1 MKWIEGR
8 FAYKFRWVLGIIIAW
23 AVIGALDAFNT
34 NALVQSGDI
43 QATKSY
49 YFWRYLVVNT
59 MAGAFA
65 GFVSGTLLVYFLREK
80 LRNRSFGASLAIN
93 TAVVVVINF
102 IISILANELFISLRT
117 GQATWS
123 GAFPVPLIRS
133 AYYLRTL
140 IFWIVV
146 VLLTLVT
153 LNVNEKYGP
162 GVFGKLLIGRYHRPR
177 EEQRIFMFVDIRS
190 STTIAERLGHIRFF
204 NLLNDFYHDITN
216 AIIYTSGEIY
226 QYVGDEVVISW
237 TMKNGA
243 ANANCIR
250 CFYGMQEAIQKS
262 SAYYQE
268 KYGLVPEFKA
278 GLHCGPV
285 TLGEIGVIKK
295 DIVFSGDVMNTT
307 SRIQSVCNKFRV
319 KILFSKYLL
328 DVLNLPPHDFTPK
341 RMGIIELKGKRQ
353 KVELYTFE
361 ENIEQLV
368 PSIPSSSK

>member
-43 QATKSY
+43 QPTESY
-49 YFWRYLVVNT
+49 YFWRYLIVNT
-59 MAGAFA
+59 ASGALAGAI
-65 GFVSGTLLVYFLREK
+65 SGTLLVYVLREK
-80 LRNRSFGASLAIN
+80 LRNKSFGAALVIN
-93 TAVVVVINF
+93 TVVVVAINF
-102 IISILANELFISLRT
+102 SISIVANELFISLRAGHST
-117 GQATWS
+117 LS
-123 GAFPVPLIRS
+123 VVGAIIRN
-133 AYYLRTL
+133 AYYVRTL
-140 IFWIVV
+140 VFWIVV
-146 VLLTLVT
+146 VLLTLVM

-190 STTIAERLGHIRFF
+190 STTIAERMGHIRFF
-204 NLLNDFYHDITN
+204 NLLNDFYRDITN
-216 AIIYTSGEIY
+216 PIIYTSGEIY

-237 TMKNGA
+237 TMKNGVT
-243 ANANCIR
+243 NANCIR

-262 SAYYQE
+262 SAYYRE

-295 DIVFSGDVMNTT
+295 DIVFSGDVINTT
-307 SRIQSVCNKFRV
+307 SRIQAVCNKFRV
-319 KILFSKYLL
+319 NILFSKYLL
-328 DVLNLPPHDFTPK
+328 DALNLPPHGYTPK

-361 ENIEQLV
+361 ENTQQLV
-368 PSIPSSSK
+368 PSMPTVPK

>member
-34 NALVQSGDI
+34 NALVQSRDI
-43 QATKSY
+43 QPTKSY

-59 MAGAFA
+59 ASGAFA
-65 GFVSGTLLVYFLREK
+65 GLVSGTLLVYFLREK

-102 IISILANELFISLRT
+102 IISILANELFIGLRT
-117 GQATWS
+117 GWNGETFAV
-123 GAFPVPLIRS
+123 PVIRS
-133 AYYLRTL
+133 AYYVRTF

-146 VLLTLVT
+146 VLLTLVM

-177 EEQRIFMFVDIRS
+177 EEERIFMFVDIRS
-190 STTIAERLGHIRFF
+190 STTIAERMGHIRFF
-204 NLLNDFYHDITN
+204 NLLNDFYRDITN

-237 TMKNGA
+237 TMKNGVT
-243 ANANCIR
+243 NANCIR

-262 SAYYQE
+262 SPFYQE

-368 PSIPSSSK
+368 PGMPPPHY